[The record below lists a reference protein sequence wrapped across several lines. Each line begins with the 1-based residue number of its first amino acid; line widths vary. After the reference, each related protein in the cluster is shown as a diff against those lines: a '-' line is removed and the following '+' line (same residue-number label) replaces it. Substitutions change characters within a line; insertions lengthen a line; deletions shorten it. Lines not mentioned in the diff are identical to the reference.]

1 MSVYMCTSVSGVTDI
16 YVYMCI
22 CVGVSR
28 KRYICVWVCVWRK
41 VHGSEN
47 VCGEAG
53 REGYLCVYI
62 IYVYVYKFVR
72 WGEVRWGKSVCTS
85 VWMCVSERWSVRVW
99 WCGERGREG
108 ASMIYQNS
116 RWKMDLQKRT
126 LSAARRESSNGGK
139 KVGRNRGRKG
149 RMIGARQD
157 P

>member
-72 WGEVRWGKSVCTS
+72 WGEERVC
-85 VWMCVSERWSVRVW
+85 VRVCECVW
-99 WCGERGREG
+99 VRDGAFVCGGAGREGDG